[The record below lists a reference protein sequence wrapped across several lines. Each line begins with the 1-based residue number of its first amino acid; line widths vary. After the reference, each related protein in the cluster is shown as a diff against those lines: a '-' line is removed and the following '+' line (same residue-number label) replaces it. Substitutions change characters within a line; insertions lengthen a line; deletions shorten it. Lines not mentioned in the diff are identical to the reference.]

1 MEEGGDA
8 AFFTEEIM
16 EMDWREETL
25 ESILA
30 YFNKN
35 PKGAPWADIAVYYP
49 AGEVLSAILKK
60 AAMISEKSG
69 LSVFLAPAGDDRPY
83 YLREVF
89 RCRSA
94 LWIVRSEEEC
104 GKTALFSSRMGRDG
118 VSLYGRDD
126 GGISLSGTNLLSFAR
141 KGDTGSTVFSADDLA
156 FPKRSRDEE
165 FSQAEKDEGIEKEQ
179 VLLYASLILLQAER
193 QVRFLARQT
202 LPAIIIWD
210 TKKGPFPVLL
220 EFSL

>member
-1 MEEGGDA
+1 MPP
-8 AFFTEEIM
+8 FFTEEIM

-25 ESILA
+25 ESLLA

-35 PKGAPWADIAVYYP
+35 PKGTPWADIAVYYP

-126 GGISLSGTNLLSFAR
+126 GGISKPPSIKEHRATKLSAAIMVSFLFQR
-141 KGDTGSTVFSADDLA
+141 ST
-156 FPKRSRDEE
+156 
-165 FSQAEKDEGIEKEQ
+165 
-179 VLLYASLILLQAER
+179 Y
-193 QVRFLARQT
+193 T
-202 LPAIIIWD
+202 PAI
-210 TKKGPFPVLL
+210 GPNKA
-220 EFSL
+220 